1 MKATKLQAFAVG
13 VLALTLAGC
22 ASIGNR
28 TLFQIPGSVA
38 APSAQAQPMVAA
50 APGSVEEAIQ
60 SVILRGNSEQE
71 QAIASGDS
79 SVMMDTSTDSYYQDA
94 AQTNQDLLDN
104 GVTAIHLVNI
114 EWGPV
119 TVDGNTATATTYET
133 WSTQMADGTS
143 EQSRDRNVYTLA
155 QQDSVW
161 KIQSD
166 EHPDDVVTTG
176 PAGPRTTT
184 PSGDASSGSTEPG
197 PQIIPRG
204 RGQSANWAGYV
215 ARGGGFTSVTG
226 TWTVPQPSAST
237 TGAADAAWVGIG
249 GESTRDL
256 IQAGTEEAMLGSGRV
271 QYSAWIETLPQ
282 VSRTVPLA
290 VHAGDSVTV
299 SITEQ
304 EPGSWQIDFL
314 NNTTGGTYSR
324 TVPYTSSH
332 SSAEWIEEAPSGR
345 GGMLPIDDFG
355 SVTFTNASA
364 VKSGSALSLSQANAQ
379 SISMTNDANQPV
391 VTTSSISGDGSGFTV
406 TRTENSASQGGSQGG
421 GRGRGVS
428 PLPRSR
434 ITI

>member
-13 VLALTLAGC
+13 VLALTLTGC
-22 ASIGNR
+22 ASVGSR
-28 TLFQIPGSVA
+28 TFFQIPGAVA
-38 APSAQAQPMVAA
+38 APPAQAQPVVAA

-60 SVILRGNSEQE
+60 SVILRGNQQQE
-71 QAIASGDS
+71 QAIASRDS
-79 SVMMDTSTDSYYQDA
+79 SLMRDTSTDSYYQDA

-104 GVTAIHLVNI
+104 GVTAIQLVNI
-114 EWGPV
+114 DWGPV
-119 TVDGNTATATTYET
+119 TVDGSTATATTYET

-143 EQSRDRNVYTLA
+143 EQSRDRNIYTLV
-155 QQDSVW
+155 QQDGGW

-176 PAGPRTTT
+176 PAGPRTTS
-184 PSGDASSGSTEPG
+184 PSGEASPGGIDPG

-215 ARGGGFTSVTG
+215 ARGGGFASVTG
-226 TWTVPQPSAST
+226 TWTVPQPAAST
-237 TGAADAAWVGIG
+237 TGAADAAWIGIG

-299 SITEQ
+299 SIAEQ
-304 EPGSWQIDFL
+304 QPGSWQIDFQ

-324 TVPYTSSH
+324 TVQYTSSH

-345 GGMLPIDDFG
+345 GGMLPLDDFG
-355 SVTFTNASA
+355 SVTFTDASA
-364 VKSGSALSLSQANAQ
+364 IKSGGALNLTQANAQ
-379 SISMTNDANQPV
+379 SITMTNDGNQPV
-391 VTTSSISGDGSGFTV
+391 VTTSSISGDGAGFTV
-406 TRTENSASQGGSQGG
+406 TRTENSAASGGSRGG
-421 GRGRGVS
+421 GRGVS